1 MSQVIAFINFKGG
14 VGKTANVVH
23 VGTCL
28 AADHNKR
35 VLIVDLDPQCN
46 ATFWLLPPKE
56 WRSRI
61 DDMTRTVYQV
71 FHDQT
76 NGTKKFSFAN
86 SIIRGAPISE
96 TGVALNPKL
105 DLLPASVEL
114 IEIED
119 TLHEQNKKP
128 FFTFLRTALAPL
140 RQEYDYILLDCP
152 PNIFTVTKNA
162 LYFADSYVVPYIPDY
177 LSLSGLTIFASRL
190 RKFQESVAAHDP
202 RMHSP
207 RIRAIIVN
215 RFKNVGNIFSEAIVT
230 LKAQLGILRT
240 EQLIDSEAALLLPY
254 IRDCAAVAQCSNE
267 HVPVTLYKPD
277 AIGAKDYQTLTTNF
291 VFFFDRYEPKRN

>member
-14 VGKTANVVH
+14 VGKTANAVH

-61 DDMTRTVYQV
+61 DDMTRTVCQI
-71 FHDQT
+71 FHDQI
-76 NGTKKFSFAN
+76 NGTKKFSFSN
-86 SIIRGAPISE
+86 SVIRGVPISE
-96 TGVALNPKL
+96 TGVGLNPKI

-114 IEIED
+114 IEVED
-119 TLHEQNKKP
+119 ILHEQNKKP

-152 PNIFTVTKNA
+152 PNVFTVTKNA

-177 LSLSGLTIFASRL
+177 LSLSGLTVFARRL
-190 RKFQESVAAHDP
+190 RMFQESVAKNDP
-202 RMHSP
+202 RMREP

-215 RFKNVGNIFSEAIVT
+215 RFKSVGKMNYSHRDPRDKRSSTAGATTPNAMLTDLGGGAFLHHSPCQPIGLASEARSTNHFSPHTYRGFV
-230 LKAQLGILRT
+230 LRK
-240 EQLIDSEAALLLPY
+240 S
-254 IRDCAAVAQCSNE
+254 S
-267 HVPVTLYKPD
+267 
-277 AIGAKDYQTLTTNF
+277 G
-291 VFFFDRYEPKRN
+291 

>member
-14 VGKTANVVH
+14 VGKTANTVH
-23 VGTCL
+23 IGSCL

-61 DDMTRTVYQV
+61 DDVTRTVCQV
-71 FHDQT
+71 FHDQI
-76 NGTKKFSFAN
+76 NGTKKFSPSSA
-86 SIIRGAPISE
+86 IIKGVPISDS
-96 TGVALNPKL
+96 GIGLNPKL

-119 TLHEQNKKP
+119 LLHEQTKKP
-128 FFTFLRTALAPL
+128 FFTFLRAVLAPL

-162 LYFADSYVVPYIPDY
+162 LFFADSYVVPYIPDY
-177 LSLSGLTIFASRL
+177 LSLSGFNIFARRL
-190 RKFQESVAAHDP
+190 RKFQESVVVHDP
-202 RMHSP
+202 RMRESK
-207 RIRAIIVN
+207 IRAIIIN
-215 RFKNVGNIFSEAIVT
+215 RFKKIGKVFSDAILD
-230 LKAQLGILRT
+230 LKAQLAVLRQAQLVDPGAMILSP
-240 EQLIDSEAALLLPY
+240 E
-254 IRDCAAVAQCSNE
+254 IRDCTAVAQCSNE
-267 HVPVTLYKPD
+267 HLPVTLYEPG
-277 AIGAKDYQTLTTNF
+277 AIGAQDYQKLTTNF
-291 VFFFDRYEPKRN
+291 VFFFNRYEPK

>member
-14 VGKTANVVH
+14 VGKTANAVH

-61 DDMTRTVYQV
+61 EDTTRTVCQV
-71 FHDQT
+71 FHDQIT
-76 NGTKKFSFAN
+76 GKKKFSFSS
-86 SIIRGAPISE
+86 SIIRGVPISE
-96 TGVALNPKL
+96 AGVGLNPKL
-105 DLLPASVEL
+105 DLLPGSVGL
-114 IEIED
+114 IEVED
-119 TLHEQNKKP
+119 ILHEQNKKP

-177 LSLSGLTIFASRL
+177 LSLSGLIIFARQL
-190 RKFQESVAAHDP
+190 RAFQESVAAHDS
-202 RMHSP
+202 RMREP
-207 RIRAIIVN
+207 KIRAIIVN
-215 RFKNVGNIFSEAIVT
+215 RFKSIGNVFSEAIVT
-230 LKAQLGILRT
+230 LRGQLGELRKTQLVDRGAQILT
-240 EQLIDSEAALLLPY
+240 PP
-254 IRDCAAVAQCSNE
+254 IRDCTAVAQCSNE
-267 HVPVTLYKPD
+267 HLPVTIFKPD

-291 VFFFDRYEPKRN
+291 VYFFDRYEPK

>member
-14 VGKTANVVH
+14 VGKTANAVH
-23 VGTCL
+23 IGTCL

-61 DDMTRTVYQV
+61 DDVTRTVCQV
-71 FHDQT
+71 FHDQI
-76 NGTKKFSFAN
+76 NGTKRFSPGS
-86 SIIRGAPISE
+86 SIIRGVPISE
-96 TGVALNPKL
+96 TDVGLNPKL

-114 IEIED
+114 IEVED
-119 TLHEQNKKP
+119 ILHEQNKKP
-128 FFTFLRTALAPL
+128 FFTFLRSALAPL

-162 LYFADSYVVPYIPDY
+162 LFFADSYVVPYIPDY

-190 RKFQESVAAHDP
+190 RKFQETVAAHDP
-202 RMHSP
+202 RMREP
-207 RIRAIIVN
+207 RIRAIIIN
-215 RFKNVGNIFSEAIVT
+215 RYKAVGNVFSEAIVT
-230 LKAQLGILRT
+230 LKGQLGYLRKEHLVDPGAHIL
-240 EQLIDSEAALLLPY
+240 SPY
-254 IRDCAAVAQCSNE
+254 IRDCTAVARCSDE
-267 HVPVTLYKPD
+267 HLPVTISKPD
-277 AIGAKDYQTLTTNF
+277 AIGAKDYQALTSNF
-291 VFFFDRYEPKRN
+291 VYFFDRYEPK

>member
-14 VGKTANVVH
+14 VGKTANAVH

-71 FHDQT
+71 FHDQI
-76 NGTKKFSFAN
+76 NGTKKFSPGS
-86 SIIRGAPISE
+86 SIIRGVPISE
-96 TGVALNPKL
+96 TGVGLNPKL

-114 IEIED
+114 IEVED
-119 TLHEQNKKP
+119 ILHEQNKKP
-128 FFTFLRTALAPL
+128 FFTFLRSALAPL

-152 PNIFTVTKNA
+152 PNVFTVTKNA
-162 LYFADSYVVPYIPDY
+162 LFFADSYVVPYIPDY
-177 LSLSGLTIFASRL
+177 LSLSGLNIFARQL
-190 RKFQESVAAHDP
+190 RKFQESVVAHDP
-202 RMHSP
+202 KMREP
-207 RIRAIIVN
+207 KIRAVIVN
-215 RFKNVGNIFSEAIVT
+215 RFKAVGNVFSEAIVT
-230 LKAQLGILRT
+230 LKGQLGFLRQAQLVDPG
-240 EQLIDSEAALLLPY
+240 AAVLTPS

-267 HVPVTLYKPD
+267 HRPVTLFKPE

-291 VFFFDRYEPKRN
+291 VFFFNRYEPK

>member
-14 VGKTANVVH
+14 VGKTANAVH
-23 VGTCL
+23 IGSCL

-61 DDMTRTVYQV
+61 DDVTRTVGQV
-71 FHDQT
+71 FHDQI
-76 NGTKKFSFAN
+76 NGTKKFSPSN
-86 SIIRGAPISE
+86 SIIKGVPISDS
-96 TGVALNPKL
+96 GVGLNPKL

-119 TLHEQNKKP
+119 VLHEQTKKP

-162 LYFADSYVVPYIPDY
+162 LFFADSYVVPYMPDY
-177 LSLSGLTIFASRL
+177 LALSGFNIFARRL
-190 RKFQESVAAHDP
+190 RKFQESVVVHDA
-202 RMHSP
+202 RMHEP
-207 RIRAIIVN
+207 KIRAIIVN
-215 RFKNVGNIFSEAIVT
+215 RFKNVGNVFSEAIVT
-230 LKAQLGILRT
+230 LKGQLGELRKMQLVDPGATIL
-240 EQLIDSEAALLLPY
+240 SPS
-254 IRDCAAVAQCSNE
+254 IRDCTAVAQCSNE
-267 HVPVTLYKPD
+267 HLPVTLYKPG
-277 AIGAKDYQTLTTNF
+277 AIGAHDYQTLTTNF
-291 VFFFDRYEPKRN
+291 VYFFNRYEPK

>member
-14 VGKTANVVH
+14 VGKTANAVH
-23 VGTCL
+23 IGTCL

-61 DDMTRTVYQV
+61 DDMTRTVCQV
-71 FHDQT
+71 FHDQI
-76 NGTKKFSFAN
+76 NGTKHFSPSSAIVR
-86 SIIRGAPISE
+86 SAPISE
-96 TGVALNPKL
+96 TGVGLNPKL

-114 IEIED
+114 IEVED
-119 TLHEQNKKP
+119 ILHDQNKKP
-128 FFTFLRTALAPL
+128 FFTFLRTGLAPL

-152 PNIFTVTKNA
+152 PNVFTVTKNA
-162 LYFADSYVVPYIPDY
+162 LFFADSYVVPYIPDY
-177 LSLSGLTIFASRL
+177 LSLSGLNIFARRL
-190 RKFQESVAAHDP
+190 RRFQESVVAHDP
-202 RMHSP
+202 KMRDP
-207 RIRAIIVN
+207 KIRAVIIN
-215 RFKNVGNIFSEAIVT
+215 RFKAVGNVFSEAVVT
-230 LKAQLGILRT
+230 LKGQLGFLRKA
-240 EQLIDSEAALLLPY
+240 QLIDPRAAVLTPS

-267 HVPVTLYKPD
+267 HLPVTLYKPD

-291 VFFFDRYEPKRN
+291 AFFFNRYEPK

>member
-14 VGKTANVVH
+14 VGKTANAVH

-46 ATFWLLPPKE
+46 ATFWFLPPKE

-61 DDMTRTVYQV
+61 DDVTRTVCQV
-71 FHDQT
+71 FHDQI
-76 NGTKKFSFAN
+76 NGTKKFSPGS
-86 SIIRGAPISE
+86 SIIRGVPISE
-96 TGVALNPKL
+96 TGVGLNPKL

-114 IEIED
+114 IEVED
-119 TLHEQNKKP
+119 ILHEQNKKP
-128 FFTFLRTALAPL
+128 FFTFLRSALAPL

-152 PNIFTVTKNA
+152 PNVFTVTKNA
-162 LYFADSYVVPYIPDY
+162 LFFADSYVVPYIPDY
-177 LSLSGLTIFASRL
+177 LSLSGLNIFARQLS
-190 RKFQESVAAHDP
+190 KFQESVVAHDP
-202 RMHSP
+202 KMREP
-207 RIRAIIVN
+207 KIRAVIVN
-215 RFKNVGNIFSEAIVT
+215 RFKAVGNVFSEAIVT
-230 LKAQLGILRT
+230 LKGQLGFLRQAQLVDPG
-240 EQLIDSEAALLLPY
+240 AAVLTPS

-267 HVPVTLYKPD
+267 HLPVTLYKPD

-291 VFFFDRYEPKRN
+291 VFFFNRYEPK

>member
-14 VGKTANVVH
+14 VGKTANAVH

-61 DDMTRTVYQV
+61 DDMTRTVCQV
-71 FHDQT
+71 FHDQI
-76 NGTKKFSFAN
+76 NGTKKFSFSN
-86 SIIRGAPISE
+86 SIIKSVPISE
-96 TGVALNPKL
+96 TGVGLNPKL

-114 IEIED
+114 IEVED
-119 TLHEQNKKP
+119 ILHEQNKKP

-140 RQEYDYILLDCP
+140 RQDYDYILLDCP
-152 PNIFTVTKNA
+152 PNVFTVTKNA
-162 LYFADSYVVPYIPDY
+162 LFFADSYVVPYIPDY
-177 LSLSGLTIFASRL
+177 LSLSGLNVFARRL
-190 RKFQESVAAHDP
+190 RKFQESVASHDA
-202 RMHSP
+202 RMREP

-215 RFKNVGNIFSEAIVT
+215 RFKSVGNVYSEAIVT
-230 LKAQLGILRT
+230 LKGQMAVLR
-240 EQLIDSEAALLLPY
+240 EAHLIDRGAAILLPY
-254 IRDCAAVAQCSNE
+254 IRDCTAVASCSNE
-267 HVPVTLYKPD
+267 HLPVTIFKSE
-277 AIGAKDYQTLTTNF
+277 AIGSKDYQTLTTNF
-291 VFFFDRYEPKRN
+291 VYFFNRYEPK

>member
-14 VGKTANVVH
+14 VGKTANAVH
-23 VGTCL
+23 IGSCL

-61 DDMTRTVYQV
+61 DDATRTVCQIFY
-71 FHDQT
+71 DQIK
-76 NGTKKFSFAN
+76 GTKKFSPGS
-86 SIIRGAPISE
+86 SIIK
-96 TGVALNPKL
+96 GVPVLDSGVGLNPKL

-119 TLHEQNKKP
+119 ILHEQTKKP

-162 LYFADSYVVPYIPDY
+162 LFFADSYVVPYIPDY
-177 LSLSGLTIFASRL
+177 LSLSGFNIFARRL
-190 RKFQESVAAHDP
+190 RKFQESVVAHDQ
-202 RMHSP
+202 RMQEP
-207 RIRAIIVN
+207 KIRAIIVN
-215 RFKNVGNIFSEAIVT
+215 RFKNVGRVFTDAIVD
-230 LKAQLGILRT
+230 LKAQLAALRK
-240 EQLIDSEAALLLPY
+240 EQLVDQGATILSPW
-254 IRDCAAVAQCSNE
+254 IRDCTAVAQCSSE
-267 HVPVTLYKPD
+267 HLPVTLYKAG
-277 AIGAKDYQTLTTNF
+277 AIGAQDYQALTTNF
-291 VFFFDRYEPKRN
+291 VFFINRYEPK

>member
-14 VGKTANVVH
+14 VGKTANAVH

-61 DDMTRTVYQV
+61 DDMTRTVCQV
-71 FHDQT
+71 FHDQI
-76 NGTKKFSFAN
+76 NGTKEFSF
-86 SIIRGAPISE
+86 SRSVIRGVPISE
-96 TGVALNPKL
+96 TGVDLNPKL

-114 IEIED
+114 IEVED
-119 TLHEQNKKP
+119 ILHEQNKKP

-152 PNIFTVTKNA
+152 PNVFTVTKNA
-162 LYFADSYVVPYIPDY
+162 LFFADSYVVPYIPDY
-177 LSLSGLTIFASRL
+177 LSLSGFNVFARRL
-190 RKFQESVAAHDP
+190 RAFQESVAAHDP
-202 RMHSP
+202 RMREP

-215 RFKNVGNIFSEAIVT
+215 RFKSVGNVYSEAIVT
-230 LKAQLGILRT
+230 LKGQLGELRKAQLVDPGAQILT
-240 EQLIDSEAALLLPY
+240 PS

-267 HVPVTLYKPD
+267 HLPVTIFKPN
-277 AIGAKDYQTLTTNF
+277 AIGSEDYQKLTTNF
-291 VFFFDRYEPKRN
+291 VYFFNRYEPK

>member
-14 VGKTANVVH
+14 VGKTANAVH
-23 VGTCL
+23 IGTCL

-61 DDMTRTVYQV
+61 DDMTRTVCQV
-71 FHDQT
+71 FHDQID
-76 NGTKKFSFAN
+76 GTKKFSFSN
-86 SIIRGAPISE
+86 SVIRGVPISE
-96 TGVALNPKL
+96 TGVGLNPKL

-114 IEIED
+114 IEVED
-119 TLHEQNKKP
+119 ILHEQSKKP

-140 RQEYDYILLDCP
+140 RQQYDYILLDCP
-152 PNIFTVTKNA
+152 PNVFTVTKNA
-162 LYFADSYVVPYIPDY
+162 LFFADSYVVPYIPDY
-177 LSLSGLTIFASRL
+177 LSLSGLNVFARRL
-190 RKFQESVAAHDP
+190 RIFQESVAAHDP
-202 RMHSP
+202 RMREP

-215 RFKNVGNIFSEAIVT
+215 RFKNVGNVFSEAIVT
-230 LKAQLGILRT
+230 LKGQLGTLRKEHLVDPGAMIL
-240 EQLIDSEAALLLPY
+240 SPS

-267 HVPVTLYKPD
+267 HLPVTLYRRD
-277 AIGAKDYQTLTTNF
+277 AIGAQDYQKLTTNF
-291 VFFFDRYEPKRN
+291 VYFFNRYEPK

>member
-14 VGKTANVVH
+14 VGKTANAVH

-61 DDMTRTVYQV
+61 DDMTRTVCQV
-71 FHDQT
+71 FHDQI
-76 NGTKKFSFAN
+76 NGTKKFSFSN
-86 SIIRGAPISE
+86 SVIRVVPISE
-96 TGVALNPKL
+96 TGVGLNPKI

-114 IEIED
+114 IEVED
-119 TLHEQNKKP
+119 ILHEQNKKP

-152 PNIFTVTKNA
+152 PNVFTVTKNA
-162 LYFADSYVVPYIPDY
+162 LYFADSM
-177 LSLSGLTIFASRL
+177 LFL
-190 RKFQESVAAHDP
+190 
-202 RMHSP
+202 
-207 RIRAIIVN
+207 
-215 RFKNVGNIFSEAIVT
+215 
-230 LKAQLGILRT
+230 ILRIISHS
-240 EQLIDSEAALLLPY
+240 LDSTLF
-254 IRDCAAVAQCSNE
+254 RDGYACFKRPS
-267 HVPVTLYKPD
+267 L
-277 AIGAKDYQTLTTNF
+277 LTT
-291 VFFFDRYEPKRN
+291 RECE

>member
-14 VGKTANVVH
+14 VGKTANAVH
-23 VGTCL
+23 IGTCL

-46 ATFWLLPPKE
+46 ATFWLFPPKE

-61 DDMTRTVYQV
+61 DDMTRTVCQV
-71 FHDQT
+71 FHDQI
-76 NGTKKFSFAN
+76 NGTKKFSFSG
-86 SIIRGAPISE
+86 SIIRGVPISDA
-96 TGVALNPKL
+96 GVGLNPKL

-119 TLHEQNKKP
+119 ILHDQTKKP

-140 RQEYDYILLDCP
+140 RQVYDYILLDCP

-177 LSLSGLTIFASRL
+177 LSLSGFNIFARRL
-190 RKFQESVAAHDP
+190 TKFQESVAAHDP
-202 RMHSP
+202 RMQEP
-207 RIRAIIVN
+207 KIRAIIVN
-215 RFKNVGNIFSEAIVT
+215 RFKSVGNVFSNAVVD
-230 LKAQLGILRT
+230 LKAQL
-240 EQLIDSEAALLLPY
+240 AALRKAKLVDPGAVILTPS
-254 IRDCAAVAQCSNE
+254 IRDCTAVAQCSNE
-267 HVPVTLYKPD
+267 HLPVTLYKPD

-291 VFFFDRYEPKRN
+291 VYLFNRYEPK

>member
-14 VGKTANVVH
+14 VGKTANAVH
-23 VGTCL
+23 IGTCL

-61 DDMTRTVYQV
+61 DDRTRTVCQV
-71 FHDQT
+71 FHDQI
-76 NGTKKFSFAN
+76 NGTKKFSFGS
-86 SIIRGAPISE
+86 SIIKGVPMSE
-96 TGVALNPKL
+96 TGVGLNPKV

-119 TLHEQNKKP
+119 ILHEQNKKP
-128 FFTFLRTALAPL
+128 FFSFLRAALAPL

-162 LYFADSYVVPYIPDY
+162 LFFADSYVVPYIPDY
-177 LSLSGLTIFASRL
+177 LSLSGFNIFARRL
-190 RKFQESVAAHDP
+190 RKFQESVVTHDP
-202 RMHSP
+202 TMDEP
-207 RIRAIIVN
+207 KIRAIIVN
-215 RFKNVGNIFSEAIVT
+215 RFKTVGNVFSEAIVT
-230 LKAQLGILRT
+230 LKGQLGFLRQ
-240 EQLIDSEAALLLPY
+240 EHLIDPGAAVLLPP
-254 IRDCAAVAQCSNE
+254 IRDCTAVAQCSNE
-267 HVPVTLYKPD
+267 HLPVTLFKPD

-291 VFFFDRYEPKRN
+291 VFFFNRYEPK

>member
-14 VGKTANVVH
+14 VGKTANAVQI
-23 VGTCL
+23 GTCL

-35 VLIVDLDPQCN
+35 VLIVDLDPQSN

-61 DDMTRTVYQV
+61 DDMTRTVCQV
-71 FHDQT
+71 FHDQID
-76 NGTKKFSFAN
+76 GTKKFSF
-86 SIIRGAPISE
+86 SKSVIREVPISE
-96 TGVALNPKL
+96 TGVGLNPKL

-114 IEIED
+114 IEVED
-119 TLHEQNKKP
+119 ILHEQNKKP

-162 LYFADSYVVPYIPDY
+162 LFFADSYVVPYIPDY
-177 LSLSGLTIFASRL
+177 LSLSGFNIFARRL

-202 RMHSP
+202 RMREP
-207 RIRAIIVN
+207 RIRAIIIN
-215 RFKNVGNIFSEAIVT
+215 RFKSIGNVFSDAIVD
-230 LKAQLGILRT
+230 LKGQLGELRKAQLVDAGAQILT
-240 EQLIDSEAALLLPY
+240 PS
-254 IRDCAAVAQCSNE
+254 IRDCTAVAQCSNE
-267 HVPVTLYKPD
+267 HLPVTIFKPN
-277 AIGAKDYQTLTTNF
+277 AIGSEDYQKLTTNF
-291 VFFFDRYEPKRN
+291 VFFFNRYESK